1 MPLKSGKGPKAHS
14 QNVQEMLHKFKQTG
28 KIGASDPANMGK
40 AMSQANA
47 IAYKAGE
54 SKGEGPKHER
64 REPSKERRSEGDKM
78 LPKRAPPKKTPMSG
92 PAISQFHARPQ
103 GKSLPYPQ
111 KR

>member
-14 QNVQEMLHKFKQTG
+14 QNVKEMLQKFKQTG
-28 KIGASDPANMGK
+28 KIGSSEPANMGK

-47 IAYKAGE
+47 IAYDKGRQ
-54 SKGEGPKHER
+54 SKPKPKH
-64 REPSKERRSEGDKM
+64 
-78 LPKRAPPKKTPMSG
+78 APPKKMPMSG
-92 PAISQFHARPQ
+92 PAISQFHAQPQ